1 MTVFKS
7 PAAKATM
14 ERWYAHFESKLTEPY
29 ERRTVTTR
37 VGDTS
42 VVLMGPPDAPPV
54 VVLHGALSGAPH
66 ALVDVQPLARQFR
79 VIGVDVVGQSVM
91 SAEVRP
97 NITNHAYGDWLFDVV
112 DALGYDRVH
121 LFAASWGGVVA
132 LKALQ
137 AKPERVVDV
146 VLLVPGGIV
155 AAPPSVAVPRVAIPL
170 LLYRLFGT
178 RRALRAF
185 AGAQLSTIGDND
197 GGWEAFLGDALR
209 CVNLDFRVPQNVQPE
224 QLAGFRGRAFVIG
237 ADDDVHFPGVP
248 LLARA
253 PSLFPR
259 LQTKL
264 LHCKHNPPAD
274 PVFWAGLLD
283 EVATFL
289 QAPAAS

>member
-7 PAAKATM
+7 AAAKATM
-14 ERWYAHFESKLTEPY
+14 QRWYAHFESKLTEPY

-37 VGDTS
+37 AGDTS
-42 VVLMGPPDAPPV
+42 VVLMGPADAPPV

-66 ALVDVQPLARQFR
+66 ALVDVQPLARDFR
-79 VIGVDVVGQSVM
+79 VIAVDVVGQSVM

-97 NITNHAYGDWLFDVV
+97 NINDHAYGDWLFDVV
-112 DALGYDRVH
+112 DALGHDRVH

-137 AKPERVVDV
+137 ARPERVVDV

-155 AAPPSVAVPRVAIPL
+155 TAPASVAVPRVAIPL
-170 LLYRLFGT
+170 LLYRLLGM

-185 AGAQLSTIGDND
+185 AGAQLSTVGDND

-209 CVNLDFRVPQNVQPE
+209 CVNLDFRVPPNVQPE
-224 QLAGFRGRAFVIG
+224 QLARFTGRAFVIG
-237 ADDDVHFPGVP
+237 ADDDVHFPGQAI
-248 LLARA
+248 LARA
-253 PSLFPR
+253 PALFPR
-259 LQTKL
+259 LQTEL

-274 PVFWAGLLD
+274 PAFWQPLLGRI
-283 EVATFL
+283 TSFL
-289 QAPAAS
+289 QTPRE